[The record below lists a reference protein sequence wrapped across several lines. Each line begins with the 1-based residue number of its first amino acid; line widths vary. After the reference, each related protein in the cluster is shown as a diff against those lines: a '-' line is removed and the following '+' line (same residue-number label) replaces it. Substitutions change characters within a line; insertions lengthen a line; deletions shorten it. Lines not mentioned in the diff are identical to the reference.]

1 LISIF
6 MFIILVVFNQLP
18 MKKLLLFQFVIMIF
32 LAFACQDDN
41 EIQKGLSLEKLS
53 GYVQKGPYLNGTAIT
68 ISELSSELEPTGK
81 NFISQILDNKG
92 TFEIKN
98 VDLSS
103 KYVELK
109 ADGFYFNEISNANS
123 TAQLTLFALS
133 DLTNKTSL
141 NVNVLST
148 LEKSRVEYLI
158 STGKS
163 FGEAKKQAQ
172 TEILDIFEITKND
185 MTESEELDISKPG
198 DGNAILLAI
207 SSILQGYLSVADL
220 SELLANISTD
230 IREDGV
236 LNSQTLGSI
245 LINNARGLKLDQIR
259 NNMIARYETLGMNI
273 TVSDFEKYVNQFI
286 NGTGFVFTNFIV
298 YPESGEFGLNMLSR
312 TKTDYIQGDFSL
324 KAVLPEG
331 TTLKVKISGQNWFFP
346 ISQENTG
353 WKYSD
358 WDATDNSRIF
368 TATRTGEVD
377 FRILL
382 QAYQD
387 SAWSNQT
394 KIFVYE
400 NGATEATWQKVINV
414 SKAVPSSSIQYPGA
428 GNYGLNML
436 DKEKTIYAAGTYS
449 MKAALSSGTTLKVKV
464 SGKNW
469 SLPELLENSGWIY
482 SDLDVSDNSKVF
494 TATRTGEIDYKV
506 KLESYPDSLSNVTNI
521 SVFENGALLPTW
533 QKQIRVTK

>member
-1 LISIF
+1 
-6 MFIILVVFNQLP
+6 
-18 MKKLLLFQFVIMIF
+18 MKKLLVFQFFILIF
-32 LAFACQDDN
+32 MAFACQDDN
-41 EIQKGLSLEKLS
+41 EIQKSLSLEKLS

-103 KYVELK
+103 QYVELK
-109 ADGFYFNEISNANS
+109 ADGFYFNEISNVSS

-158 STGKS
+158 SNGKS
-163 FGEAKKQAQ
+163 FAEAKKQAQ
-172 TEILDIFEITKND
+172 TEILDIFEMSKTD

-198 DGNAILLAI
+198 DDNAILLAI

-245 LINNARGLKLDQIR
+245 LINNARGLKPAQIR
-259 NNMIARYETLGMNI
+259 NNIEARYETLGMNI
-273 TVSDFEKYVNQFI
+273 TVPDFEKYINQFI
-286 NGTGFVFTNFIV
+286 SGTSFVFTNFIV
-298 YPESGEFGLNMLSR
+298 YPESGEFGLNILSR
-312 TKTDYIQGDFSL
+312 TRTDYIQGDFSL

-331 TTLKVKISGQNWFFP
+331 TTMKVKISGRNWSFP
-346 ISQENTG
+346 AFQENTG

-368 TATRTGEVD
+368 TTTRTGEID
-377 FRILL
+377 FEMQLL
-382 QAYQD
+382 AYHD
-387 SAWSNQT
+387 SAWANQT

-400 NGATEATWQKVINV
+400 NEATQATWQKVINV
-414 SKAVPSSSIQYPGA
+414 SKVVPSNAIQYPGT
-428 GNYGLNML
+428 GINGLNVL
-436 DKEKTIYAAGTYS
+436 DKTKMIYGAGTYS
-449 MKAALSSGTTLKVKV
+449 MKAALSAGTTLKVKI

-469 SLPELLENSGWIY
+469 SFPGLQENTGWEY
-482 SDLDVSDNSKVF
+482 SDLDKTDNSRVF
-494 TATRTGEIDYKV
+494 TATRTGEIDYKIQ
-506 KLESYPDSLSNVTNI
+506 LASYPDSLSNLTNV
-521 SVFENGALLPTW
+521 SVFENGALQPTW
-533 QKQIRVTK
+533 QKQIKVTK